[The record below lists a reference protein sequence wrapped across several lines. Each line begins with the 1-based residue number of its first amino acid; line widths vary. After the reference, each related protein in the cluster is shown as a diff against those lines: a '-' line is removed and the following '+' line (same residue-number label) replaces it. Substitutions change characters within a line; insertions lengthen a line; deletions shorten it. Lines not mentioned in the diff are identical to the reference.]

1 LNSISPH
8 WGAAHSLST
17 IIKSLAARKI
27 FNIRGEE
34 TIETDVTTAK
44 ACGRASAPAGASR
57 GKGEAVPYPKGNV
70 NEAIKKVRQVIA
82 PKLIGQDAQ
91 KQEKIDALLHE
102 IDGTA
107 DFRNIG
113 GNTSYAV
120 SLAVSEAA
128 AISNN
133 VPLFQHLAGKLANEL
148 PHPLGNVLGG
158 GRHAR
163 ANAPDIQEFLALPTK
178 VNSFFQAV
186 KTNTKVHQMIGSVL
200 EKKDPTFT
208 GGRTD
213 EGAWAPNMGNEDAL
227 DIVASTCEQVSDETG
242 VKYGVGMDI
251 AASTLWNPK
260 EKRYVYKRD
269 NLKRDKGEQL
279 DFVTQLIK
287 AYKLVYVEDPFH
299 EEDFTSFAKLTK
311 KAKNCL
317 ICGDDLFVTNMK
329 RLQKGISMG
338 AANAVI
344 IKGNQVGTLTD
355 AWQATQLAQKEG
367 YVPIMSHRSGETTE
381 AHIAH
386 LSVAFRCP
394 IIKAGVVE
402 GARTAILNEL
412 IRIEE
417 MLKESAK
424 MSALTI

>member
-1 LNSISPH
+1 M
-8 WGAAHSLST
+8 ST

-34 TIETDVTTAK
+34 TIEIDVATQNG
-44 ACGRASAPAGASR
+44 CGRASAPAGASR
-57 GKGEAVPYPKGNV
+57 GKGEAVSYPKGGV
-70 NEAIKKVRQVIA
+70 DEAIKKAKQVIA
-82 PKLIGQDAQ
+82 PKLIGADSQ
-91 KQEKIDALLHE
+91 KQEQIDALLHK
-102 IDGTA
+102 IDGTSN
-107 DFRNIG
+107 FRNIG
-113 GNTSYAV
+113 GNTAYAA
-120 SLAVSEAA
+120 SLATAEAA
-128 AISNN
+128 AVSQG

-158 GRHAR
+158 GKHAR
-163 ANAPDIQEFLALPTK
+163 AKAPDIQEFLALPIK
-178 VNSFFQAV
+178 VNSFFEAV
-186 KTNTKVHQMIGSVL
+186 KANIQIHQRVGSSL

-213 EGAWAPNMGNEDAL
+213 EGAWAPNIKNEDAL
-227 DIVASTCEQVSDETG
+227 EIVATACKQISDETG
-242 VKYGVGMDI
+242 VKCGVGMDL
-251 AASTLWNPK
+251 ASSSFWNHK

-269 NLKRDKGEQL
+269 NAKKDADEQL
-279 DFVTQLIK
+279 DFILRLIK
-287 AYKLVYVEDPFH
+287 TYKLVYVEDPFH
-299 EEDFTSFAKLTK
+299 EEDFTHFAQLTK
-311 KAKNCL
+311 KVKNCL
-317 ICGDDLFVTNMK
+317 ICGDDLFVTNIE
-329 RLQKGISMG
+329 RLQKGIEMG
-338 AANAVI
+338 AANATI

-355 AWQATQLAQKEG
+355 AWDATHLAQKEG

-417 MLKESAK
+417 MLKQSTK
-424 MSALTI
+424 MAALTL

>member
-1 LNSISPH
+1 V
-8 WGAAHSLST
+8 ST
-17 IIKSLAARKI
+17 IIKSLSARRI

-34 TIETDVTTAK
+34 TIEIDVATQNG
-44 ACGRASAPAGASR
+44 CGRASAPAGASR
-57 GKGEAVPYPKGNV
+57 GRGEAVPYPKGEV
-70 NEAIKKVRQVIA
+70 DEAIRKVKQVIA
-82 PKLIGQDAQ
+82 PKLIDADSE
-91 KQEKIDALLHE
+91 KQERIDALLHK
-102 IDGTA
+102 IDGTS

-113 GNTSYAV
+113 GNTAYAI
-120 SLAVSEAA
+120 SLATAEAA
-128 AISNN
+128 ATSKG

-148 PHPLGNVLGG
+148 PYPLGNVLGG
-158 GRHAR
+158 GKHAR
-163 ANAPDIQEFLALPTK
+163 AKAPDIQEFLALPIK
-178 VNSFFQAV
+178 VNSFFKAV
-186 KTNTKVHQMIGSVL
+186 KTNIMVHQRVGSSL

-227 DIVASTCEQVSDETG
+227 EVVATACEQISDETG
-242 VKYGVGMDI
+242 VKCGVGMDM
-251 AASTLWNPK
+251 AASAFWNPR

-269 NLKRDKGEQL
+269 NVKRGSGEQL
-279 DFVTQLIK
+279 DFVTRLIK
-287 AYKLVYVEDPFH
+287 IHKLVYVEDPFH
-299 EEDFTSFAKLTK
+299 EEDFAHFAQLTRK
-311 KAKNCL
+311 VKNCL
-317 ICGDDLFVTNMK
+317 ICGDDLFVTNKK
-329 RLQKGISMG
+329 RLQKGIEIG
-338 AANAVI
+338 AANATI

-355 AWQATQLAQKEG
+355 AWEATQLAQKAG

-424 MSALTI
+424 MAALTV

>member
-1 LNSISPH
+1 V
-8 WGAAHSLST
+8 ST

-34 TIETDVTTAK
+34 TIEIDVATQNG
-44 ACGRASAPAGASR
+44 CGRASAPAGASR
-57 GKGEAVPYPKGNV
+57 GKGEAVSYPKGGV
-70 NEAIKKVRQVIA
+70 DEAIKKAKQVIA
-82 PKLIGQDAQ
+82 PKLIGADSQ
-91 KQEKIDALLHE
+91 KQEQIDALLHK
-102 IDGTA
+102 IDGTSN
-107 DFRNIG
+107 FRNIG
-113 GNTSYAV
+113 GNTAYAA
-120 SLAVSEAA
+120 SLATAEAA
-128 AISNN
+128 AVSQG

-158 GRHAR
+158 GKHAR
-163 ANAPDIQEFLALPTK
+163 AKAPDIQEFLALPIK
-178 VNSFFQAV
+178 VNSFFEAV
-186 KTNTKVHQMIGSVL
+186 KANIQIHQRVGSSL

-213 EGAWAPNMGNEDAL
+213 EGAWAPNIKNEDAL
-227 DIVASTCEQVSDETG
+227 EIVATACKQISDETG
-242 VKYGVGMDI
+242 VKCGVGMDL
-251 AASTLWNPK
+251 ASSSFWNHK

-269 NLKRDKGEQL
+269 NAKKDADEQL
-279 DFVTQLIK
+279 DFILRLIK
-287 AYKLVYVEDPFH
+287 TYKLVYVEDPFH
-299 EEDFTSFAKLTK
+299 EEDFTHFAQLTK
-311 KAKNCL
+311 KVKNCL
-317 ICGDDLFVTNMK
+317 ICGDDLFVTNIE
-329 RLQKGISMG
+329 RLQKGIEMG
-338 AANAVI
+338 AANATI

-355 AWQATQLAQKEG
+355 AWDATHLAQKEG

-417 MLKESAK
+417 MLKQSTK
-424 MSALTI
+424 MAALTL

>member
-1 LNSISPH
+1 M
-8 WGAAHSLST
+8 ST

-34 TIETDVTTAK
+34 TIEIDVATQNG
-44 ACGRASAPAGASR
+44 CGRASAPAGASR
-57 GKGEAVPYPKGNV
+57 GKGEAVSYPKGGV
-70 NEAIKKVRQVIA
+70 DEAIKKAKQVIA
-82 PKLIGQDAQ
+82 PKLIGADSQ
-91 KQEKIDALLHE
+91 KQEQIDALLHK
-102 IDGTA
+102 IDGTSN
-107 DFRNIG
+107 FRNIG
-113 GNTSYAV
+113 GNTAYAA
-120 SLAVSEAA
+120 SLATAEAA
-128 AISNN
+128 AVSQG

-158 GRHAR
+158 GKHAR
-163 ANAPDIQEFLALPTK
+163 AKAPDIQEFLALPIK
-178 VNSFFQAV
+178 VNSFFEAV
-186 KTNTKVHQMIGSVL
+186 KANIQIHQRVGSSL

-213 EGAWAPNMGNEDAL
+213 EGAWAPNIKNEDAL
-227 DIVASTCEQVSDETG
+227 EIVATACKQISDETG
-242 VKYGVGMDI
+242 VKCGVGMDL
-251 AASTLWNPK
+251 ASSSFWNHK

-269 NLKRDKGEQL
+269 NAKKDADEQL
-279 DFVTQLIK
+279 DFILHLIK
-287 AYKLVYVEDPFH
+287 TYKLVYVEDPFH
-299 EEDFTSFAKLTK
+299 EEDFTHFAELTK
-311 KAKNCL
+311 KVKNCL
-317 ICGDDLFVTNMK
+317 ICGDDLFVTNIE
-329 RLQKGISMG
+329 RVQKGIEMG
-338 AANAVI
+338 AANATI

-355 AWQATQLAQKEG
+355 AWDATHLAQKEG

-417 MLKESAK
+417 MLKQSTK
-424 MSALTI
+424 MAALTL

>member
-1 LNSISPH
+1 M
-8 WGAAHSLST
+8 
-17 IIKSLAARKI
+17 
-27 FNIRGEE
+27 
-34 TIETDVTTAK
+34 
-44 ACGRASAPAGASR
+44 
-57 GKGEAVPYPKGNV
+57 PYPKGGV
-70 NEAIKKVRQVIA
+70 NEAVKRVKKIIA
-82 PKLIGQDAQ
+82 PKLVGQDAR
-91 KQEKIDALLHE
+91 KQETIDALLHK
-102 IDGTA
+102 IDGTT

-128 AISNN
+128 AVFDG
-133 VPLFQHLAGKLANEL
+133 VPLSQHLAGKLANEL
-148 PHPLGNVLGG
+148 PHPLGNVVGG

-163 ANAPDIQEFLALPTK
+163 AKAPDIQEFLALPTR
-178 VNSFFQAV
+178 VDSFFQAV
-186 KTNTKVHQMIGSVL
+186 KTNIRVHQMVGAVL
-200 EKKDPTFT
+200 ERKDPTFT

-213 EGAWAPNMGNEDAL
+213 EGAWAPNIGNENAL
-227 DIVASTCEQVSDETG
+227 GIVASTCEQVSDETG
-242 VKYGVGMDI
+242 VKCGVGMDM
-251 AASTLWNPK
+251 AASTLWNSK

-269 NLKRDKGEQL
+269 DAKRDKGEQL
-279 DFVTQLIK
+279 DFVTRLIK
-287 AYKLVYVEDPFH
+287 DYKLVYMEDPFH
-299 EEDFTSFAKLTK
+299 EDDFKSFAELTK
-311 KAKNCL
+311 KARDCL
-317 ICGDDLFVTNMK
+317 ICGDDLFVTNIG
-329 RLQKGISMG
+329 RLQRGIKMG
-338 AANAVI
+338 AGNAAI

-417 MLKESAK
+417 MLGESAK
-424 MSALTI
+424 MAALTL

>member
-1 LNSISPH
+1 
-8 WGAAHSLST
+8 LSSV
-17 IIKSLAARKI
+17 IKSLTVRKI

-34 TIETDVTTAK
+34 TIEVDVATENT
-44 ACGRASAPAGASR
+44 CGRASAPAGASR
-57 GKGEAVPYPKGNV
+57 GRGEAVPYPKGNV
-70 NEAIKKVRQVIA
+70 NAAIKIVKKVIA

-91 KQEKIDALLHE
+91 KQEKIDELLHK

-128 AISNN
+128 AASNG

-163 ANAPDIQEFLALPTK
+163 AMAPDIQEFLVLPTNVK
-178 VNSFFQAV
+178 SFFQAV
-186 KTNTKVHQMIGSVL
+186 KTNTRVHQTVGTIL
-200 EKKDPTFT
+200 ERKDPTFT

-213 EGAWAPNMGNEDAL
+213 EGAWAPNIGNEDAL
-227 DIVASTCEQVSDETG
+227 DMVVSACQEVSDTTG
-242 VKYGVGMDI
+242 VQCGVGMDM
-251 AASTLWNPK
+251 AASSLWKPK
-260 EKRYVYKRD
+260 EKRYLYKRD
-269 NLKRDKGEQL
+269 RVKRGTGEQL
-279 DFVTQLIK
+279 DFVMRLIK
-287 AYKLVYVEDPFH
+287 TYKLVYVEDPFH
-299 EEDFTSFAKLTK
+299 EEDFASFAELTR

-317 ICGDDLFVTNMK
+317 ICGDDLFVTNI
-329 RLQKGISMG
+329 RHLQKGIKMG
-338 AANAVI
+338 AANATI

-355 AWQATQLAQKEG
+355 AWQATQLAEKEG

-424 MSALTI
+424 MAAVTL